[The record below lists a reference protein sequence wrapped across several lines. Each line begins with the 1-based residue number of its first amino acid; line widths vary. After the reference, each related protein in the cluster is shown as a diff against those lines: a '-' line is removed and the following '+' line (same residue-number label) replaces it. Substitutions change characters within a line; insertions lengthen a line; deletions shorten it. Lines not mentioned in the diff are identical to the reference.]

1 MIAQLID
8 ALPEGI
14 VPPRHALICGLG
26 SIGRRHLRHL
36 RALGVERIDAWRTGK
51 ATLPDFGQPMPD
63 HVYGTLEESLD
74 QGPDIVIVAN
84 PSSLHLETARA
95 AIQSGCH
102 VLVEKPFTHTMDG
115 VDAFQKATHESGA
128 VVAVGCNM
136 RFHPL
141 LRVARSYV
149 EAKDKDLGDAL
160 HCRIHFHAN
169 IPDWH
174 PWEDFRS
181 SYVARADMGGGAAL
195 THIHEIDY
203 ALWLFGPAPRAR
215 VMASPL
221 HPLSTDVDEIT
232 SILLGHSSGVQ
243 THISLSLCATP
254 PSRGFEIVFANGTL
268 RVDLLAGTCH
278 LHRPAQ
284 PAEVV
289 GSASI
294 GDVDDTYR
302 LQLINFVAAIHGVPN
317 AMVVGVDDAIQAVRI
332 ALLAKEHDDVSRSP
346 V

>member
-1 MIAQLID
+1 MIEQLVD
-8 ALPEGI
+8 ALPEDI

-36 RALGVERIDAWRTGK
+36 RALGVGRIDAWRTGN
-51 ATLPDFGQPMPD
+51 ATLPDSGQPMPD
-63 HVYGTLEESLD
+63 RVFGTLEEALD
-74 QGPDIVIVAN
+74 QAPDMVIVAN
-84 PSSLHLETARA
+84 PSSLHLPTAHA
-95 AIQSGCH
+95 AIQRGCH
-102 VLVEKPFTHTMDG
+102 VLVEKPLTHTMDG
-115 VDAFQKATHESGA
+115 VDAFQKATDESNA
-128 VVAVGCNM
+128 VVGVGCNM

-141 LRVARSYV
+141 LRIARFCV
-149 EAKDKDLGDAL
+149 KAKDNDLGAAH

-203 ALWLFGPAPRAR
+203 ALWLFGRAPRAR
-215 VMASPL
+215 AMASPL

-243 THISLSLCATP
+243 THISLSLCANP

-268 RVDLLAGTCH
+268 RGDLLAGTCH
-278 LHRPAQ
+278 LHRPGH
-284 PAEVV
+284 PADVV
-289 GSASI
+289 GTASSVDI
-294 GDVDDTYR
+294 DDTYR
-302 LQLINFVAAIHGVPN
+302 LQLINFIAAIHGVPN
-317 AMVVGVDDAIQAVRI
+317 AMVVGADDAIQAVRI
-332 ALLAKEHDDVSRSP
+332 ALLVKEHDDGSRSP